1 MRLSENFSLSEFEC
15 RCGCKMPKDVF
26 ENVKMLAIHLQ
37 TFRHTFNAPITINS
51 SYRCVEHNRS
61 VGGSVT
67 SQHLLGKAADITI
80 KGYTPDEVAD
90 KIELLHSENRNRT
103 NGLGRYD
110 TFTHVDIRQNYARWD
125 NRSKL

>member
-1 MRLSENFSLSEFEC
+1 MKLTENFSLSEFEC
-15 RCGCKMPKDVF
+15 KCGCKMPKDVF

-90 KIELLHSENRNRT
+90 KIELLHTENRNRT

-110 TFTHVDIRQNYARWD
+110 NFCHIDIRPNYARWD

>member
-1 MRLSENFSLSEFEC
+1 MKLSKNFSLSEFEC
-15 RCGCKMPKDVF
+15 KAGCKMPKDVF
-26 ENVKMLAIHLQ
+26 QNVQALAIHLQ
-37 TFRHTFNAPITINS
+37 TFRDIFNEPITINS
-51 SYRCVEHNRS
+51 AYRCEEKNRS
-61 VGGSVT
+61 VGGSKT

-90 KIELLHSENRNRT
+90 KIELLHSENRSRT

-125 NRSKL
+125 NRTKI

>member
-26 ENVKMLAIHLQ
+26 ENVKLLAIHLQ
-37 TFRHTFNAPITINS
+37 AFRHIFNEPITINS

-61 VGGSVT
+61 VGGSKT

-80 KGYTPDEVAD
+80 KGFTPDEVAD

-110 TFTHVDIRQNYARWD
+110 TFCHIDIRNTYARWD
-125 NRSKL
+125 FRTK

>member
-26 ENVKMLAIHLQ
+26 ENVKLLAIHLQ
-37 TFRHTFNAPITINS
+37 AFRHIFNEPITINS
-51 SYRCVEHNRS
+51 SYRCEEHNRS
-61 VGGSVT
+61 VGGSKT

-80 KGYTPDEVAD
+80 KGFTPDEVAD
-90 KIELLHSENRNRT
+90 KIELLHTENRNRT

-110 TFTHVDIRQNYARWD
+110 NFTHVDIRQNYARW
-125 NRSKL
+125 NNKSKL